1 MKLILSFMGC
11 LAASM
16 LSGCTFSA
24 PSMMAGIGG
33 NGTQEQVVR
42 GAVTADAGEQ
52 MPASTGS
59 IVPPQNEGEVVDLP
73 DASAHMEAAAE
84 ARRGNADSLD
94 TEELSAEERHRRELV
109 NRGDLEE
116 GQPLPAQ

>member
-1 MKLILSFMGC
+1 MKLILSFLGC

-33 NGTQEQVVR
+33 NGNNNR
-42 GAVTADAGEQ
+42 AATASAT
-52 MPASTGS
+52 MPAATGS
-59 IVPPQNEGEVVDLP
+59 VVPSQNEGEVVDLP
-73 DASAHMEAAAE
+73 DSSAHMDALVQ
-84 ARRGNADSLD
+84 ARRGNIDNLD
-94 TEELSAEERHRRELV
+94 NEELSAEERHRRELV

-116 GQPLPAQ
+116 GQALPAQ